1 MPAANPVV
9 CGARTR
15 SGGPC
20 QRAPIAG
27 RDRCRA
33 HGGTTPRGVASTQF
47 VHGRRSKDIPS
58 RLTERYQDAL
68 VDEELL
74 ALRDDVALIDAR
86 LGDVLSRVDTGES
99 GRIWKDLQQAWQ
111 QFTAPGDSDRAAAK
125 RFDARIL
132 IGQLIEEGAAD
143 YEAWHDVRSLVDQ
156 RARLVSNERQRL
168 VQLQQTITV
177 EQAMAMLAAVVSTI
191 KLHVS
196 DEHAL
201 ANISHDLGRLVAV
214 QPVLA
219 ARSERPGDAGR
230 RSPS

>member
-1 MPAANPVV
+1 MPELPL
-9 CGARTR
+9 CGARTK
-15 SGGPC
+15 SGGTCPN
-20 QRAPIAG
+20 RPIIGAS
-27 RDRCRA
+27 RCRM
-33 HGGTTPRGVASTQF
+33 HGGKTPRGVASTQF
-47 VHGRRSKDIPS
+47 VNGRRSKDLPS
-58 RLTERYQDAL
+58 RLTERYQEAL
-68 VDEELL
+68 VDDELL
-74 ALRDDVALIDAR
+74 ALREDVALIDAR
-86 LGDVLSRVDTGES
+86 LGDVLGRVDSGES
-99 GRIWKDLQQAWQ
+99 GRIWTALQKAWAIY
-111 QFTAPGDSDRAAAK
+111 TATGDSDAVQAK

-132 IGQLIEEGAAD
+132 IGQLIAEGASD

-191 KLHVS
+191 KLHVT

-201 ANISHDLGRLVAV
+201 ASISHDLARLVAV

-230 RSPS
+230 HRTR